1 MTDHSSG
8 WGTVTVTV
16 GFLVIMLALSGC
28 EFRRIAIND
37 PIRTDDVAFIVPGHT
52 TRSEVVAKLGAPDEI
67 AGSDE
72 QAVFRYRF
80 RVAKI
85 FRVDFSWI
93 LLIWSPVTPDLVL
106 AHGDLGTDVLQ
117 VVFNSNW
124 VVQEHAFANQSPA
137 ARFNPWPF

>member
-1 MTDHSSG
+1 VTDHSSG

-72 QAVFRYRF
+72 QAVFRYRY
-80 RVAKI
+80 RVAKA
-85 FRVDFSWI
+85 FRVDYGWFF
-93 LLIWSPVTPDLVL
+93 LLFSPVAPRMSI
-106 AHGDLGTDVLQ
+106 ARGDLGTDVFQ
-117 VVFNSNW
+117 VAFDPNW